1 MRAPLLNRVAL
12 VTGAPTA
19 IGRACALALARA
31 GAAVALPLTRDT
43 QHVADYLRE
52 EGAVVKAVSVD
63 AAVDQAFAWR
73 GRLDVLVNHA
83 DARVWRAVEKTERR
97 HIDAMHAAHCRA
109 ALHATRRAVPYM
121 LSQRRAD
128 GPPSHIVNISPPLDL
143 AVLPGRVAY
152 SVAKLGMTL
161 AAVGTGMELR
171 GRGILVNALWPSTLI
186 EGSNTNDHAIG
197 ERAVWRTPA
206 IVGDA
211 LVELVQNNSTTA
223 QTLLDEHVLRA
234 AGVDDFSAYRVGD
247 AGPRG
252 AWTRVK
258 ESQIVWGRTE
268 RGKDKKQA

>member
-1 MRAPLLNRVAL
+1 MSPPLLDRVAL
-12 VTGAPTA
+12 VTGAPSA

-43 QHVADYLRE
+43 QHVAHHLRE

-63 AAVDQAFAWR
+63 AAVDEAFAWR

-83 DARVWRAVEKTERR
+83 DARVWRAMENTEGR

-121 LSQRRAD
+121 LSQRRV
-128 GPPSHIVNISPPLDL
+128 GEPPSHIVNISPPLDL

-161 AAVGTGMELR
+161 AAVGAGMELR

-197 ERAVWRTPA
+197 ERAVWRTPD

-211 LVELVQNNSTTA
+211 LVRLVQDDAMAA
-223 QTLLDEHVLRA
+223 QTLLDEQLLRA
-234 AGVDDFSAYRVGD
+234 AGITDFSHYRCTEAHAALAL
-247 AGPRG
+247 AGYPPG
-252 AWTRVK
+252 AWARVK
-258 ESQIVWGRTE
+258 ESQI
-268 RGKDKKQA
+268 A

>member
-1 MRAPLLNRVAL
+1 MRSPLLGRVAL

-31 GAAVALPLTRDT
+31 GAALAIPVTRDT

-52 EGAVVKAVSVD
+52 QGAVVKAVSVD

-83 DARVWRAVEKTERR
+83 DARVWRAVENTEGR

-109 ALHATRRAVPYM
+109 TLRATHRAVPYM
-121 LSQRRAD
+121 LSQRRV
-128 GPPSHIVNISPPLDL
+128 GEPPSHIVNISPPLDL

-171 GRGILVNALWPSTLI
+171 GRGILANALWPSTLI
-186 EGSNTNDHAIG
+186 ENSNTNDHAIG

-211 LVELVQNNSTTA
+211 LVELVQDNSTTA
-223 QTLLDEHVLRA
+223 RTLLDEQVLRA
-234 AGVDDFSAYRVGD
+234 AGVESFSTYRVDD
-247 AGPRG
+247 AGLPG

-258 ESQIVWGRTE
+258 ESQIVWGSI
-268 RGKDKKQA
+268 DKKQA